1 MGNIEDAVPVDVAA
15 NHQQL
20 ESEAPKAD
28 VKVLLVLPLTRRWAI
43 DMQAKQL
50 AALNRSS
57 IDLHLL
63 VNIDTDDFNASQV
76 IDAFQKH
83 EMTIPYT
90 IHHTKAFAPQEVRIY
105 ARRDRIRDMLTG
117 LQSTIRKKQLDTS
130 DFMFMVED
138 DTMIE
143 PAALQRLLADWRELT
158 DAGVKV
164 GFIEGA
170 QVGRH
175 GIRMIGAWRM
185 DDLENPTVMSTIPFS
200 STALFEKIDG
210 GGLYCFITPMELFL
224 AHTWQWHDEC
234 FSVDV
239 MYGIELRKKGYTNI
253 IDWSVVAGHADQH
266 GKVLVP
272 NENCTVAEYKKADNS
287 IWTLQPYKT
296 KGGIS

>member
-1 MGNIEDAVPVDVAA
+1 MGNFDANVSVDVTA
-15 NHQQL
+15 NNQQL
-20 ESEAPKAD
+20 EPETTKSD

-50 AALNRSS
+50 AALNRNS

-76 IDAFQKH
+76 IDAFNKY

-90 IHHTKAFAPQEVRIY
+90 IHHTKKFAPQEVRIY
-105 ARRDRIRDMLTG
+105 ARRDRIRDMLTE
-117 LQSTIRKKQLDTS
+117 LQATIRKKQLDGS
-130 DFMFMVED
+130 EFMFMVED

-143 PAALQRLLADWRELT
+143 SAALQRLLADWRELT

-185 DDLENPTVMSTIPFS
+185 DDLENPTVMSTIPFNRG
-200 STALFEKIDG
+200 ALFEKIDG
-210 GGLYCFITPMELFL
+210 GGLYCFITPMQLFL
-224 AHTWQWHDEC
+224 EHTFHWHDEC

-239 MYGIELRKKGYTNI
+239 TYGIELRKKGYTNI

-266 GKVLVP
+266 GRVLVP
-272 NENCTVAEYKKADNS
+272 NENCTVAEYKKADNG
-287 IWTLQPYKT
+287 IWNLQPYR

>member
-1 MGNIEDAVPVDVAA
+1 MGNFDANVSVDVTA
-15 NHQQL
+15 NNQQL
-20 ESEAPKAD
+20 EPETTKAD

-50 AALNRSS
+50 AAMNRTS

-90 IHHTKAFAPQEVRIY
+90 IHHTKKFAPQEVRVF
-105 ARRDRIRDMLTG
+105 ARRDRIRDMLTE
-117 LQSTIRKKQLDTS
+117 LQATIRKKQLDS
-130 DFMFMVED
+130 NEFIFMVED

-143 PAALQRLLADWRELT
+143 PSALQRLLADWRELT

-185 DDLENPTVMSTIPFS
+185 DDLHEPTVMSTIPFNRG
-200 STALFEKIDG
+200 ALFEKIDG
-210 GGLYCFITPMELFL
+210 GGLYCYLTPMQLFL
-224 AHTWQWHDEC
+224 AHTWQWHAEC

-239 MYGIELRKKGYTNI
+239 MYGIELRKQGYTNI
-253 IDWSVVAGHADQH
+253 IDWSVVAGHTDQH

-272 NENCTVAEYKKADNS
+272 NENCTIAEYRKADNGN
-287 IWTLQPYKT
+287 WELQPFK
-296 KGGIS
+296 KAIS

>member
-1 MGNIEDAVPVDVAA
+1 MGNTETAVHDNVAA
-15 NHQQL
+15 NNQQL
-20 ESEAPKAD
+20 KI
-28 VKVLLVLPLTRRWAI
+28 LIILPLTRRWSI
-43 DMQAKQL
+43 DMQAKQF
-50 AALNRSS
+50 AALNRDSL
-57 IDLHLL
+57 DVHLL

-90 IHHTKAFAPQEVRIY
+90 IHHTKKFAPQEVRIY
-105 ARRDRIRDMLTG
+105 ARRDRIRDMLTE
-117 LQSTIRKKQLDTS
+117 LQSTVRTKKLDDK

-143 PAALQRLLADWRELT
+143 TGALQRLVADWRELT

-164 GFIEGA
+164 GLIEGA

-175 GIRMIGAWRM
+175 GIRMIGAWRT
-185 DDLENPTVMSTIPFS
+185 DNVEAPTVMSTIPFNR
-200 STALFEKIDG
+200 TALFEKIDG
-210 GGLYCFITPMELFL
+210 GGLYCFLTPMNLFL
-224 AHTWQWHDEC
+224 EHTFYWHDEC

-239 MYGIELRKKGYTNI
+239 TYGLELRKKGFVNI

-272 NENCTVAEYKKADNS
+272 NENCTVAEYRQNDIG
-287 IWTLQPYKT
+287 IWSLQPYK
-296 KGGIS
+296 KGGVS

>member
-1 MGNIEDAVPVDVAA
+1 MGNFDATVSVDVTAD
-15 NHQQL
+15 NKQL
-20 ESEAPKAD
+20 EAEAPKEI
-28 VKVLLVLPLTRRWAI
+28 KVLLVLPLTRRWAI
-43 DMQAKQL
+43 EMQAKQL

-76 IDAFQKH
+76 IDAFNKY

-117 LQSTIRKKQLDTS
+117 LQQTITKKGFADS

-138 DTMIE
+138 DTQIE
-143 PAALQRLLADWRELT
+143 SGALQRLLADWRELT

-164 GFIEGA
+164 GLIEGA

-185 DDLENPTVMSTIPFS
+185 DDLENPTVMSTIPYNK
-200 STALFEKIDG
+200 TALFEKIDG

-224 AHTWQWHDEC
+224 AHTFYWHDEC

-239 MYGIELRKKGYTNI
+239 TYGIELRKKGYINI

-266 GKVLVP
+266 GRVLVP
-272 NENCTVAEYKKADNS
+272 NENCMVAEYKKADNG
-287 IWTLQPYKT
+287 IWNLQPII
-296 KGGIS
+296 KGGVS

>member
-1 MGNIEDAVPVDVAA
+1 MGNTETAVQHNVAA
-15 NHQQL
+15 NNREL
-20 ESEAPKAD
+20 KIL
-28 VKVLLVLPLTRRWAI
+28 VVLPLTRKWAI

-50 AALNRSS
+50 AALNRASL
-57 IDLHLL
+57 DLHLL
-63 VNIDTDDFNASQV
+63 VNIDTDAFNASQV
-76 IDAFQKH
+76 IDAFNKH

-117 LQSTIRKKQLDTS
+117 LQQTITKKGFADY

-138 DTMIE
+138 DTMVE
-143 PAALQRLLADWRELT
+143 TGALQRLVADWRELN

-185 DDLENPTVMSTIPFS
+185 DDLENPTVMSTIPYNRS
-200 STALFEKIDG
+200 ALFEKIDG
-210 GGLYCFITPMELFL
+210 GGLYCFLTPMNLFL
-224 AHTWQWHDEC
+224 EHTFYWHDEC

-239 MYGIELRKKGYTNI
+239 TYGIELRKKGYANI

-266 GKVLVP
+266 GKILVP
-272 NENCTVAEYKKADNS
+272 NENATIAEYRKADNG
-287 IWTLQPYKT
+287 IWNLQPYKH
-296 KGGIS
+296 GGVS